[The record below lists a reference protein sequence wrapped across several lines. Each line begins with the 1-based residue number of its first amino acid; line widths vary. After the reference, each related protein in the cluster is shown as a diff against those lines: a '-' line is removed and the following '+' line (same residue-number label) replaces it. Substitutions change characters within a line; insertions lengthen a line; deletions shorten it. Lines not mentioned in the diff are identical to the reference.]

1 MWASVLLDHSESL
14 RAQARRCR
22 LLATGL
28 TNEQDVLLLDRLAD
42 EYEAEAAKWE
52 QRALAASN
60 FEDGPESG
68 PAATA
73 S

>member
-28 TNEQDVLLLDRLAD
+28 TNPDDIDLLEHMAD
-42 EYEAEAAKWE
+42 EYECEATKWE
-52 QRALAASN
+52 QRAMSAA
-60 FEDGPESG
+60 
-68 PAATA
+68 AATDEGA
-73 S
+73 DYR